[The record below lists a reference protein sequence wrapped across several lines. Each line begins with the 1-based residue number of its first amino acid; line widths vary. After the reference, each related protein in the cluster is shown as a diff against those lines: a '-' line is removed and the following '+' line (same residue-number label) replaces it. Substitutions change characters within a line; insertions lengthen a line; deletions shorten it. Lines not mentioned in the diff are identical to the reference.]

1 MAHAFREKRGVFR
14 LPVAAG
20 TPSVAGVVSLVELGR
35 DKRVVLEL
43 WPGFRMLTKSSA
55 PMCIFLLR
63 GELAAGSFY
72 RLPLDAGVS
81 GRLDTGLLHR
91 LVAPDFRGSR
101 PLEGADGF
109 GRGGLLQN
117 VDGMRC
123 WADVTGV
130 CIGQPVTDG
139 GADPAP
145 LHVLAVAFLEPVN
158 SLTPRSTRALA
169 QSVATAGATAVGLDR
184 RAAAGALK
192 QLVELA
198 DEAAGKG
205 AQAAG
210 AASSVESALAP
221 PLTSLPL
228 RVRRALASAAAVH
241 AKRGLPPGVGS
252 ASQVS
257 DLRGLGL
264 GSGSADGKTT
274 WAEEDEEGEDGAG
287 QGPGGSS
294 VPGALRRP
302 GRAGSPSKGR
312 RPGSRGRGEAGGG
325 PAAASGAGGQR
336 GKPRRERR
344 GSTVAAATEMREQ
357 ARRASMA
364 AAYKPK
370 VRGVMGAE
378 VLAGE
383 SEGDRRGIISI
394 TSPGATQA
402 AAPGVAAAAADGA
415 HAGAAGSDSGPGEDG
430 DADAPPVLSGPLTD
444 ALDIPSA
451 PRRRAGLAYSLLCKL
466 TGFRPPT
473 PPPASERERR
483 LRAAK
488 DDDVDDDP
496 RARERRRAMAATG
509 GFDEAAMLRAKAEG
523 AFAGPV
529 ELALAD
535 PKSGPRVE
543 RTALPG
549 LLRTAGLDL
558 VPGQA
563 TALLVACSKGI
574 PQESK
579 EERRRRGKK
588 RKGKGGRAGSK
599 RRGEGEARVG
609 GRSTGTGT
617 VTTPVVAF
625 VLDAARAI
633 AAEHPRWLVRPVPG
647 DAFHLASADGT
658 RLDLG
663 EFLLAIAVAGAY
675 VLRDVFVWAGLEDK
689 QFELAKQQEEL
700 SARARRA
707 EQRVLELELANELA
721 VAGTGVKR
729 GRPAAAATT
738 TAAAAG
744 AAASGAGAA
753 PASAADAAA
762 LGKGGDAPRGG
773 RRGLFAALAGASQL
787 KMLARRRKE
796 EEEKEPDPVDV
807 AKEAAAAAK
816 EASKLLER
824 PADLL
829 REEAASIGEVAVLG
843 GLDAAWARLG
853 RQPAKRVARAI
864 ALRFRERHGT
874 APRDAAFVCGDA
886 AYELFR
892 PGGAAPLLYQRA
904 RAVFFR
910 HSSDGDF
917 LYPSDF
923 RRALADLTVPSLEA
937 EDRMTLFATELI
949 AKAAHA
955 VQGDAWSRARRER
968 AAAVLGPARADGD
981 AGDDGIEGAV
991 GLAEES
997 VDGRGP
1003 PSRGQS
1009 VAGRTMASSGGVSR
1023 SRSGAGGG
1031 GRKGRA
1037 RARRLQRR
1045 EEDQGPLTLERA
1057 LAQLADRCV
1066 PPSIRALLVGSPGQR
1081 SDALARLTAAEEQ
1094 RRMLDFFRVVDRVS
1108 PPVMGKSDDA
1118 KATAAKLRQE
1128 RRQLRLDM
1136 YHDEKDRREKAEQE
1150 REQRRKALAEE
1161 AALRKAADAAQRAR
1175 ERAEDAAQRSAMQKL
1190 EEAAQAEIS
1199 RRGADYVDFA
1209 HELLEREPD
1218 AAAIAR
1224 ACAKTAIRAEL
1235 PNVTLADCA
1244 RLRMCNNYIR
1254 SLSSAFLFQV
1264 LQVRILDLSN
1274 NCLTE
1279 LPDAMCGMGSLEILK
1294 LPSNALE
1301 SLPERLGRMGKL
1313 RMLDLRGNKL
1323 KTLPPEVLLLASL
1336 EVLLLAGNGTLTEL
1350 PEPPEGS
1357 REERIRKAAAAAAA
1371 MARGNV
1377 GTDAGET
1384 VGSNQ
1389 MSHEAVLAKSRLDK
1403 KKAALA
1409 SDLEGAG
1416 AQRDSFAPRIW
1427 PKLVCL
1433 DLTACGLD
1441 RLPYDCWWLRLPSLS
1456 ELRLDG
1462 NPLCWMAID
1471 FGPVEGTVEWIKKDE
1486 AMRRR
1491 RAMDR
1496 ALGLRDKALPSRKTG
1511 RKSGRASNRGDKSA
1525 RSKAALS
1532 SARDTAA
1539 AAAAAE
1545 SASAEAEG
1553 DAKEDGDDVSDAESD
1568 LEGVEATADAEA
1580 AAAQAALRVPP
1591 WRIPR
1596 LRLSVS
1602 SLRAGGTIAGFE
1614 GLASLTVDG
1623 LDVSDALAGARK
1635 PRPDGTAANLV
1646 RATADEYEVA
1656 VVGGVQVFRR
1666 RDPSLFE
1673 VMSTTHTV
1681 LMREAGLRAL
1691 PRSLRPWE
1699 PNLRFLDLSRNRLTA
1714 LPHPAVGRLRSL
1726 RALNVSHNK
1735 LDSLPASLCSLT
1747 QLRHLDISG
1756 NPAIRELPEEFGAMK
1771 NLRTLLSR
1779 DNTALRRLPASM
1791 KLQVKLRRV
1800 DLAGCSALSTI
1811 RVRLHRLTAL
1821 TALRCRGCSSMSDF
1835 PGSGA
1840 LKAESK
1846 AAALATGQLAT
1857 SDAEADAPAP
1867 PRAGSTGRAGGKA
1880 THAPS
1885 PPPNLRFLDLSES
1898 GVKEIDTRSLKAM
1911 PLLRVLEL
1919 RHTGLEKLPPALA
1932 RHRCLR
1938 VVDVRNNMLTTLP
1951 SELVRWF
1958 IHDPRDKAR
1967 EEAAAAA
1974 AAGAPP
1980 APGGIADGGAGARLF
1995 VEEPSA
2001 PGLAPA
2007 AAGAG
2012 DRGMP
2017 LDLSELSDAEL
2028 ERLTEAA
2035 EQAEAI
2041 LGTVAP
2047 LATLLARRAL
2057 KERDVDPRRI
2067 VTLPALRVR
2076 LRIAGNPLS
2085 EMPALKAI
2093 GAGLSLQESLAG
2105 RGPAARRRFLKE
2117 RWRGADLVS
2126 KDALAARG
2134 DIGSSEAL
2142 PPDAVMR
2149 ASGGLDQATL
2159 SGQVEAHMARGRA
2172 RRASLG
2178 EGGDLA
2184 DFRSRQQGA
2193 WETNPG
2199 EALRGAMGRALA
2211 AARTVPSA
2219 LRSDVTAAPPEVHGV
2234 PEQPGT
2240 MVLALQEHQ
2249 AEALY
2254 GGDRW
2259 RKLTGARSLF
2269 DEDEE
2274 DARAAAEAG
2283 GGPQPAADGEDS
2295 GDEEAWACGVLDFGG
2310 DASQGFDTVGGG
2322 TGTYAAAVGDVPRR
2336 GAAGLARAIADRRAF
2351 IGKVGGRAAAVKGL
2365 AGAYG
2370 GPLAA
2375 GSDAMIQLF
2384 DPGAD
2389 AEDALDLRVVHA
2401 MLLKDCVDRAVRV
2414 AWAATRTPVPTEFVG
2429 AVKAE
2434 ICGPVARRKYA
2445 LPYHDLTM
2453 RPLVLRAHA
2462 RLRKASAIKPL
2473 SGGELRLRF
2482 VERAKQL
2489 LGPSLAADVVE
2500 STPEGGASMRLSASA
2515 GWAGRDPSGA
2525 DYVPGVERSLRY
2537 IRNTTIDSAIIFRF
2551 NRLLDPPAKPDLVEY
2566 VLERPETDAQ
2576 RAEREALACDAGYA
2590 EVGQLDVAGDGI
2602 RAYSSLAQKRGP
2614 EGRSLKFFRHLRQDP
2629 DDPDPRPVD
2638 KRPAITGSAPSLPRL
2653 GNRKS

>member
-72 RLPLDAGVS
+72 RVRNAERASKRAIARRSSELLPARGTSHWSLRRMPDAVRAATARAMRPSWRRCALPLDAGVS

-274 WAEEDEEGEDGAG
+274 WAEEDEEGEAARESRFPVKGQETG
-287 QGPGGSS
+287 EQGPG
-294 VPGALRRP
+294 R
-302 GRAGSPSKGR
+302 
-312 RPGSRGRGEAGGG
+312 
-325 PAAASGAGGQR
+325 GGQR

-563 TALLVACSKGI
+563 TALLV
-574 PQESK
+574 
-579 EERRRRGKK
+579 
-588 RKGKGGRAGSK
+588 
-599 RRGEGEARVG
+599 
-609 GRSTGTGT
+609 
-617 VTTPVVAF
+617 
-625 VLDAARAI
+625 
-633 AAEHPRWLVRPVPG
+633 HPRWLVRPVPG

-721 VAGTGVKR
+721 V
-729 GRPAAAATT
+729 
-738 TAAAAG
+738 
-744 AAASGAGAA
+744 
-753 PASAADAAA
+753 
-762 LGKGGDAPRGG
+762 
-773 RRGLFAALAGASQL
+773 L

-1023 SRSGAGGG
+1023 SRSGAGGS

-2401 MLLKDCVDRAVRV
+2401 MLLKDCVDR
-2414 AWAATRTPVPTEFVG
+2414 
-2429 AVKAE
+2429 
-2434 ICGPVARRKYA
+2434 
-2445 LPYHDLTM
+2445 
-2453 RPLVLRAHA
+2453 
-2462 RLRKASAIKPL
+2462 
-2473 SGGELRLRF
+2473 GESRG
-2482 VERAKQL
+2482 ES
-2489 LGPSLAADVVE
+2489 PSCFALAAALA
-2500 STPEGGASMRLSASA
+2500 GAAPPPLTKRHRCTLVRLSLPLFPCVVPQLCAWR
-2515 GWAGRDPSGA
+2515 GQPPGPPCRPS
-2525 DYVPGVERSLRY
+2525 S
-2537 IRNTTIDSAIIFRF
+2537 
-2551 NRLLDPPAKPDLVEY
+2551 
-2566 VLERPETDAQ
+2566 
-2576 RAEREALACDAGYA
+2576 
-2590 EVGQLDVAGDGI
+2590 
-2602 RAYSSLAQKRGP
+2602 
-2614 EGRSLKFFRHLRQDP
+2614 
-2629 DDPDPRPVD
+2629 
-2638 KRPAITGSAPSLPRL
+2638 SAP
-2653 GNRKS
+2653 